1 MDRLL
6 RGHVHPSHIY
16 DLPFEEVSVSLMTQ
30 GLRRVGIVGL
40 STLVATSMMSLSATA
55 SFAAPGDFVALT
67 HPNVEQGQSAAPAGS
82 LTLDFANNWLTGAS
96 QTFTIKPH
104 GAANDCSTVGGISS
118 AVGFAAV
125 PVVALSDP
133 PPANNVTDTT
143 PAFTAALGSTGTC
156 GLVGVKDT
164 VTITTTL
171 PANPVNGDTWRVTLS
186 GITYNIGATTLPGN
200 INVATA
206 GGLATTATT
215 PSNAAIQPF
224 SFTNTPLVAALPGAT
239 GVSLGTQTF
248 TEGSA
253 GTVFPAGATTT
264 VNLALPAGV
273 FTAGVTPTITVPAT
287 YTVVKGATAGTN
299 AYSFT
304 VTAPTPALKATVT
317 VSGLTSDVGATVSTH
332 TLTAGTPAPVLDM
345 GAVKVVNVV
354 NYGARTGGAT
364 RYETAA
370 VLFNN
375 EFGDVST
382 VVLASGANFPDAL
395 SANYLSGR
403 AIGGGT
409 GTLLTDPNN
418 LSDAARFAIFGH
430 GVSTVYITG
439 GTSAVSQNV
448 QDQIGALHISNNPAM
463 ALITTIRLGG
473 ANRYDTNVLVNSN
486 NFAGHVPTVLLSSG
500 LFFPDALSLGPVSAH
515 LHMPL
520 ILTNGVTLG
529 SQENAQLSA
538 FTPTNVVIAG
548 GINVVSQAIQDSLVA
563 QGYTVLRL
571 AGADRTQTAAA
582 VATWAT
588 VGAGA
593 TPGTPAITAGQGFQS
608 DTTYISTGNN
618 FADALAAGPVAGH
631 NNHMIVL
638 SGNATVLGAGIP
650 SYLGAK
656 TVGATVP
663 SSAQVGT
670 LSALGLTAAVSPAVM
685 QAAAVTIGNP

>member
-1 MDRLL
+1 
-6 RGHVHPSHIY
+6 
-16 DLPFEEVSVSLMTQ
+16 VSSMKK

-40 STLVATSMMSLSATA
+40 STLVATSMMSLSAAT
-55 SFAAPGDFVALT
+55 SYAAPGDFVALS
-67 HPNVEQGQSAAPAGS
+67 HPNVAQGQLGAPAGG
-82 LTLDFANNWLTGAS
+82 LTLDFANSWLTGAS
-96 QTFTIKPH
+96 QTFTIKPN
-104 GAANDCSTVGGISS
+104 GAPNDCTTAGGISS
-118 AVGFAAV
+118 AVGFAAA
-125 PVVALSDP
+125 PTVAVSDP
-133 PPANNVTDTT
+133 APANSAADTT
-143 PAFTAALGSTGTC
+143 PTFTAALSSSDTC
-156 GLVGVKDT
+156 GPVGIKDI

-171 PANPVNGDTWRVTLS
+171 PASPASPVNADTWRVTLS

-200 INVATA
+200 LNVATA
-206 GGLATTATT
+206 GDLATTATT
-215 PSNAAIQPF
+215 WNAVIQPF

-248 TEGSA
+248 AEGSA
-253 GTVFPAGATTT
+253 GTIFPAGATTT

-304 VTAPTPALKATVT
+304 VTAPSPALKATVT

-332 TLTAGTPAPVLDM
+332 TLTAGTPAPVLNM
-345 GAVKVVNVV
+345 GAVNVVNVV

-370 VLFNN
+370 TLFNN
-375 EFGDVST
+375 EFGPVSS
-382 VVLASGANFPDAL
+382 VVLASGVNFPDAL
-395 SANYLSGR
+395 SANYLAGR
-403 AIGGGT
+403 LGT
-409 GTLLTDPNN
+409 GTLLTDPGN
-418 LSDAARFAIFGH
+418 LSDAARFVIFGH
-430 GVSTVYITG
+430 GVRTVYITG
-439 GTSAVSQNV
+439 GTTAVSQNV
-448 QDQIGALHISNNPAM
+448 QNQIEALHVGNNPVN
-463 ALITTIRLGG
+463 ALIKTVRLGG

-500 LFFPDALSLGPVSAH
+500 LFFPDALSLGPVSAG

-520 ILTNGVTLG
+520 IITGGTTLG
-529 SQENAQLSA
+529 SQENAQLGA

-548 GINVVSQAIQDSLVA
+548 GVNVVSQAIQDSLVA

-588 VGAGA
+588 EGAGA
-593 TPGTPAITAGQGFQS
+593 TPGTPAITAAQGFLS
-608 DTTYISTGNN
+608 NTTYISTGAN

-638 SGNATVLGAGIP
+638 SGDANTLGAGIP
-650 SYLGAK
+650 SYLGGK
-656 TVGATVP
+656 TVGTGVK
-663 SSAQVGT
+663 QVAT
-670 LSALGLTAAVSPAVM
+670 LSALGLTAAVSNSVM
-685 QAAAVTIGNP
+685 QAAAVAIGTP

>member
-1 MDRLL
+1 M
-6 RGHVHPSHIY
+6 S
-16 DLPFEEVSVSLMTQ
+16 SMKK

-40 STLVATSMMSLSATA
+40 STLVATSMMSLSAATSYATA
-55 SFAAPGDFVALT
+55 GDFVALS
-67 HPNVEQGQSAAPAGS
+67 HPNVAQGQLGAPAGG
-82 LTLDFANNWLTGAS
+82 LTLDFANSWLTGAS
-96 QTFTIKPH
+96 QTFTIKPN
-104 GAANDCSTVGGISS
+104 GALNDCTTAGGISS
-118 AVGFAAV
+118 AVGFAAA
-125 PVVALSDP
+125 PTVAVSDP
-133 PPANNVTDTT
+133 APANSAADTT
-143 PAFTAALGSTGTC
+143 PTFTAALSSSGTC
-156 GLVGVKDT
+156 GLVGIKDI

-171 PANPVNGDTWRVTLS
+171 PASPVNADTWRVTLS

-200 INVATA
+200 LNVATA
-206 GGLATTATT
+206 GGLATTVTT
-215 PSNAAIQPF
+215 PFNAVIQPF

-248 TEGSA
+248 AEGSA
-253 GTVFPAGATTT
+253 GTIFPAGATTT

-304 VTAPTPALKATVT
+304 VTAPSPALKATVT

-332 TLTAGTPAPVLDM
+332 TLTAGTPAPVLNM
-345 GAVKVVNVV
+345 GAVNVVNVV

-370 VLFNN
+370 TLFNN
-375 EFGDVST
+375 EFGPVSS
-382 VVLASGANFPDAL
+382 VVLASGVNFPDAL
-395 SANYLSGR
+395 SANYLAGR
-403 AIGGGT
+403 LGT
-409 GTLLTDPNN
+409 GTLLTDPGN

-439 GTSAVSQNV
+439 GTTAVSQNV
-448 QDQIGALHISNNPAM
+448 QNQIEALHVGNNPSD
-463 ALITTIRLGG
+463 ALIKTVRLGG

-500 LFFPDALSLGPVSAH
+500 LFFPDALSFGPVSAR

-520 ILTNGVTLG
+520 IITGGTTLG
-529 SQENAQLSA
+529 SQENAQLGA

-548 GINVVSQAIQDSLVA
+548 GVNVVSQAIQDSLVA
-563 QGYTVLRL
+563 HGYTVLRL
-571 AGADRTQTAAA
+571 YGADRTQTAAA

-588 VGAGA
+588 EGAGA
-593 TPGTPAITAGQGFQS
+593 TPGTPAITAAQGFLS
-608 DTTYISTGNN
+608 NTTYISTGAN

-638 SGNATVLGAGIP
+638 SGDANTLGAGIP
-650 SYLGAK
+650 SYLGGK
-656 TVGATVP
+656 TVGTGGSVAGVK
-663 SSAQVGT
+663 QVDT
-670 LSALGLTAAVSPAVM
+670 LSALGLTAAVSSSVM
-685 QAAAVTIGNP
+685 QAAAVAIGTP